1 MIFMQ
6 NKAKIIIPLV
16 VLVIIIVAIGTIINS
31 SIFVQWE
38 PVAIQNSNNSVKL
51 KVYIENSGSMD
62 GYMCDGSQLKDAVFD
77 YVSDLSVCSD
87 TTSLNYINNRIIP
100 YKGSLEQYI
109 KTMSPTTFQKAGGNH
124 SNSDLGEMLSM
135 ILQEMTDTS
144 VSIFISDCIL
154 DLPVSNSQKFLS
166 RCQISIKNAINEFL
180 LLCSVGLCLSTIS
193 SYFLLIIF
201 NSL

>member
-1 MIFMQ
+1 
-6 NKAKIIIPLV
+6 
-16 VLVIIIVAIGTIINS
+16 
-31 SIFVQWE
+31 
-38 PVAIQNSNNSVKL
+38 
-51 KVYIENSGSMD
+51 
-62 GYMCDGSQLKDAVFD
+62 MCDGSQLKDAVFD

-109 KTMSPTTFQKAGGNH
+109 KLCLQQRSKSWRNH

-154 DLPVSNSQKFLS
+154 DLPVSNSQKILS
-166 RCQISIKNAINEFL
+166 RCQISIKNAINEGRNRIPNL
-180 LLCSVGLCLSTIS
+180 GVEIIKWLQTLTVNIIIRTEVLRNWKTLKGHTI
-193 SYFLLIIF
+193 FGF
-201 NSL
+201 WK

>member
-1 MIFMQ
+1 MAASAILSTTLLFGCGGD
-6 NKAKIIIPLV
+6 KIV
-16 VLVIIIVAIGTIINS
+16 VGSDNNVNPISDIN
-31 SIFVQWE
+31 
-38 PVAIQNSNNSVKL
+38 PTLN
-51 KVYIENSGSMD
+51 VYIEN
-62 GYMCDGSQLKDAVFD
+62 
-77 YVSDLSVCSD
+77 SD

-166 RCQISIKNAINEFL
+166 RCQISIKNAINEGRNRIPNL
-180 LLCSVGLCLSTIS
+180 GVE
-193 SYFLLIIF
+193 IIKMTSDF
-201 NSL
+201 NGKYYYPNGGVEKLKDVKRPYYIWIFGNNNI